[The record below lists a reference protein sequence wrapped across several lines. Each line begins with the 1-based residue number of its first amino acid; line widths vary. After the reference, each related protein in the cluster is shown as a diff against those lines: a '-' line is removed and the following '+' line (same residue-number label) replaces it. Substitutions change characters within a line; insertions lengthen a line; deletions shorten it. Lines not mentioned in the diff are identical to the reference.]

1 MKRYMVIFLGAL
13 LLSACKKEETFDA
26 TGTFEAQSTI
36 VAAEATGNI
45 EQFNIEEGD
54 VLSAGQQMGY
64 IDSTQIL
71 LRKKQLIAQT
81 GATLSQQPDISL
93 QIAVLN
99 EELRHTKQERDRVA
113 RLVKSDAATGKQ
125 LDDANATVALVER
138 KITAQ
143 RSTLTTTTTSIQ
155 KSTNPVAVQIAAIN
169 DQLSKCRII
178 NPINGTVLTKYA
190 LAHEFAATGQPLYKI
205 ANLDFLDLHAYITG
219 DQLHSIRLGEQV
231 LVLVDNSG
239 GGYKTYGG
247 KITWI
252 SDEAEFTPKSIQTQ
266 QERANQ
272 VYEIKI
278 HVKNDGYLKIG
289 QYAAVRFN
297 SADGSKEN
305 HSQHTITPGNDTA
318 GTE

>member
-13 LLSACKKEETFDA
+13 LISACKKEETFDA

-125 LDDANATVALVER
+125 LDDANAAVALVER

-143 RSTLTTTTTSIQ
+143 RSTLSTTTTSIQ

-231 LVLVDNSG
+231 QVLVDNSG
-239 GGYKTYGG
+239 GGYKPYGG

-272 VYEIKI
+272 VYQIKI

-297 SADGSKEN
+297 SAVGSKGS
-305 HSQHTITPGNDTA
+305 HAQHAIIPGNDTA